1 MNERAIQ
8 LRREYNRQYR
18 EANKERINKK
28 QNEWRRKNKDKVKQY
43 NHNYWTKKAEQMQSI

>member
-43 NHNYWTKKAEQMQSI
+43 NYNYWTKKAEQMQNA